1 MKRLVSHLRASL
13 KDYRSLPNGDE
24 SFGGLAYEWKDK
36 PHRIIYDLCGEIERL
51 RKIVRVLT
59 ADPCIHRWETRRR
72 HGRGG
77 RFYFCLKCKLVIDCD
92 NEGRL
97 L

>member
-1 MKRLVSHLRASL
+1 MITDVVRKLVAERERIELALSELGYDREGRLPAKWNEEPRQ
-13 KDYRSLPNGDE
+13 G
-24 SFGGLAYEWKDK
+24 
-36 PHRIIYDLCGEIERL
+36 
-51 RKIVRVLT
+51 
-59 ADPCIHRWETRRR
+59 CIHRWETRRR